1 MYDPGVAILASVDD
15 LFFRSKVRTT
25 AKHLGID
32 ITFVASSD
40 EMVAQAKALQP
51 TLVIFDLNSQ
61 KMDAIPTI
69 AALKA
74 DAATSGL
81 RTIGFASHVHTELIA
96 AARSAGADDV
106 LPRSA
111 FAGRLADILQAGA
124 AKPAPA
130 AKPAQ

>member
-1 MYDPGVAILASVDD
+1 VYDSRVAILASVDD

-32 ITFVASSD
+32 IQFAATADELVAH
-40 EMVAQAKALQP
+40 AKSLHP

-61 KMDAIPTI
+61 KMDAIATI

-74 DAATSGL
+74 AAATSDL
-81 RTIGFASHVHTELIA
+81 RAIGFASHVHTELIA
-96 AARSAGADDV
+96 AARNAGADDV

-111 FAGRLADILQAGA
+111 FAGRLAEILQAGA
-124 AKPAPA
+124 AKS
-130 AKPAQ
+130 

>member
-1 MYDPGVAILASVDD
+1 MGPCIYDPGVAILASVDD

-25 AKHLGID
+25 AKHLGIE
-32 ITFVASSD
+32 ILFAATSD
-40 EMVAQAKALQP
+40 EMVAQARSLQP

-61 KMDAIPTI
+61 KMDAIATI

-74 DAATSGL
+74 DTETSSL
-81 RTIGFASHVHTELIA
+81 RAIGFASHVHTELIA
-96 AARSAGADDV
+96 AARTAGADDV

-124 AKPAPA
+124 VKPAP
-130 AKPAQ
+130 